1 MSIKL
6 SNIFI
11 RNNNTR
17 NKPKKTEILNLF
29 DTFIT
34 EQKDKKPTTFFNKSK
49 SHFSI
54 FKSKHNYNSKFS
66 YFPKKIL
73 TKKLSNKESSNE
85 NSKTISTQVDNMK
98 TILNKSNISGIKQI
112 ILPQINSIYD
122 YNGNLDYK
130 FYLPEQANK
139 LSCISKIIA
148 EKKFNSQI
156 FHDFK
161 TNFLINKGVHKMK
174 LVQKKIDKILKEE
187 KNIEEILEEKDK
199 FFDEDLKVKKF
210 KQIILNFLKAKDN
223 KLNQLQIFKPEFYNS
238 IENKFNFLYDC
249 YKVPHLKN
257 HFIDFSSKL
266 FRINKYPNI
275 IDHGIVYYL
284 NVLKYSIQR
293 KNDEEKN
300 LKNISG
306 NRYIEKKLS
315 KREIEAEKMNFLRFN
330 QEEDKNTKIYELEK
344 FFIHKYSRYNKVNI
358 VNWKMK
364 YPIYNAESQRNE
376 FNKEKNEEI
385 KETIFFENLI

>member
-34 EQKDKKPTTFFNKSK
+34 QQKDKKPPIFFNKSK

-73 TKKLSNKESSNE
+73 TKKLSDKELSNE

-98 TILNKSNISGIKQI
+98 IILNKSNISGIKQI

-122 YNGNLDYK
+122 CNGNLDYK

-139 LSCISKIIA
+139 LSSVSKIIA
-148 EKKFNSQI
+148 EKKYNSQI

-161 TNFLINKGVHKMK
+161 TNFLINKGVHKME
-174 LVQKKIDKILKEE
+174 LVQKKINKILKEE
-187 KNIEEILEEKDK
+187 KNIEEIFEEKDK

-300 LKNISG
+300 FKNISA
-306 NRYIEKKLS
+306 NLQKKLS
-315 KREIEAEKMNFLRFN
+315 KREIEAEKMNYFKFN
-330 QEEDKNTKIYELEK
+330 EEEDKNT
-344 FFIHKYSRYNKVNI
+344 
-358 VNWKMK
+358 
-364 YPIYNAESQRNE
+364 NAESQRIE
-376 FNKEKNEEI
+376 LKKEKNEEL
-385 KETIFFENLI
+385 KETLFFENF

>member
-34 EQKDKKPTTFFNKSK
+34 EQKDKKPPTFFNKSK

-66 YFPKKIL
+66 YFPKKIF

-98 TILNKSNISGIKQI
+98 IILNKSNISGIKQI

-122 YNGNLDYK
+122 CNGNLDYK

-148 EKKFNSQI
+148 EKKYNSQI

-161 TNFLINKGVHKMK
+161 TNFLINKGVHKMN
-174 LVQKKIDKILKEE
+174 LVQKKINEILKEE
-187 KNIEEILEEKDK
+187 KKIEEILEEKDK

-223 KLNQLQIFKPEFYNS
+223 KLNQLQIFKPDFYNS

-266 FRINKYPNI
+266 FRINQYPNI

-284 NVLKYSIQR
+284 NILKYSIQR

-300 LKNISG
+300 LKNISA
-306 NRYIEKKLS
+306 NRYIQKKLS
-315 KREIEAEKMNFLRFN
+315 KREIEAEKINYFKFN
-330 QEEDKNTKIYELEK
+330 EEEDKNTKIYELEK

-364 YPIYNAESQRNE
+364 YPIYNAESQRIE
-376 FNKEKNEEI
+376 LKKEKNEEL
-385 KETIFFENLI
+385 KETIFFENF